1 MSLLESLTDP
11 NSQSSLKPMPVP
23 AAEARCIAGIPQ
35 NAPPCLLRSRQSRF
49 GRGHLLGDCNHVG
62 GDFGRGR
69 DVCGGDGGS
78 GCHDARSRILGSFS
92 GNGSGGG
99 SFGESEF
106 GDFNAYPG
114 CCGFDVG
121 EGLIYGVVVV
131 VGGGGGGDLG
141 GGGDNIGRNSYG
153 ARNDFGRNFGR
164 GFDHVSGNLRFG

>member
-1 MSLLESLTDP
+1 
-11 NSQSSLKPMPVP
+11 MPVP

>member
-69 DVCGGDGGS
+69 DVCGGDGG
-78 GCHDARSRILGSFS
+78 
-92 GNGSGGG
+92 
-99 SFGESEF
+99 
-106 GDFNAYPG
+106 
-114 CCGFDVG
+114 
-121 EGLIYGVVVV
+121 
-131 VGGGGGGDLG
+131 GGDLG
-141 GGGDNIGRNSYG
+141 GGGDNIGRDSYG